1 MLAKKFTTTRLGRVV
16 QIASFMKDVK
26 INSGKKYIEL
36 HSREHVNKHK
46 RMYTFVQYVLALTVT
61 WSGIL
66 IRQKYVLSFYTFSL
80 YHPYTLRT
88 YSFSKIFKS
97 PC

>member
-66 IRQKYVLSFYTFSL
+66 IRQKYL
-80 YHPYTLRT
+80 
-88 YSFSKIFKS
+88 IFAPKWGIYLHLKTAVQS
-97 PC
+97 T